1 MASLRAASLAAS
13 LLQEACEA
21 ADPKGPRFGTA
32 LELARGCAAEFDAL
46 AEADPAV
53 AAVEGA
59 LLAADLANLAACA
72 AADLVGDAG
81 TNGSAPP
88 SALAPASAPAS
99 ALAATH
105 LAVGAAH
112 ALHALV
118 EGAHRAGEAPT
129 RALADAASAGWRAR
143 FAARQAEEV
152 RGVSSGG

>member
-1 MASLRAASLAAS
+1 
-13 LLQEACEA
+13 LQEACEA

-46 AEADPAV
+46 TEADPAV

-72 AADLVGDAG
+72 AVDLAGDAG
-81 TNGSAPP
+81 ANGSAPS
-88 SALAPASAPAS
+88 SALASAPAS

-118 EGAHRAGEAPT
+118 EGAHRAGEAPPQ
-129 RALADAASAGWRAR
+129 ALADAASAGWRAR
-143 FAARQAEEV
+143 FAARQAEEA